1 MNSDGFLTVSVSLTV
16 GQSPE
21 RANPNSQSL
30 PWVCAVGSG
39 RQAVGM
45 ACGAPVCAPRYVAR
59 TGEPMSQRACGAKL
73 AGVVGHEKS
82 VFPDSQIFRFSDFEF
97 FSFLQIFSEE
107 FCVSSSDGFADE
119 TLRNFLHS
127 ANEVWWLTQLG
138 CKSAK
143 TGSSRFTFSRPKC
156 GAPLC
161 KTEFSSREV
170 PACKSACT
178 AEADF
183 SPPVSH
189 SRKGVRFSL
198 EQISLSR
205 ERARTRKSA
214 KLHDCEN
221 LLWRAPAELHSH
233 RPTKNLAEFRRI
245 RSFRFTP
252 QKMNSV

>member
-1 MNSDGFLTVSVSLTV
+1 MHI
-16 GQSPE
+16 
-21 RANPNSQSL
+21 L
-30 PWVCAVGSG
+30 P
-39 RQAVGM
+39 
-45 ACGAPVCAPRYVAR
+45 
-59 TGEPMSQRACGAKL
+59 
-73 AGVVGHEKS
+73 
-82 VFPDSQIFRFSDFEF
+82 
-97 FSFLQIFSEE
+97 
-107 FCVSSSDGFADE
+107 VSSCEGFADE
-119 TLRNFLHS
+119 TLTELLHY
-127 ANEVWWLTQLG
+127 ANEAWWLTQPG

-143 TGSSRFTFSRPKC
+143 TGSSRFTFASPKC

-183 SPPVSH
+183 SPPVSQ

-221 LLWRAPAELHSH
+221 LLWRAPAELHGH
-233 RPTKNLAEFRRI
+233 RLTKNLGRISRI
-245 RSFRFTP
+245 RSFRFT
-252 QKMNSV
+252 V